1 MENLDPRNRTRM
13 RVLVF
18 AGITI
23 VTLLLLAAGLSQVEM
38 LPGEPLPLGG
48 KPGMDQG
55 QFGSLPG
62 GETIILVIRAIFTLS
77 IILLP
82 VFIIYLIVS
91 PQARKQ
97 FFRQLLRIAPFV
109 LFLILG
115 ARLIQRLGLMR
126 GEPLGLGEGGG
137 QEELLPLAPPLEFS
151 ANPPEWVVLAVSL
164 GLALLLAALA
174 GLAVWFYLRRRRAEQ
189 PLKRIAIEAQTAL
202 DALQSGGDLK
212 NIVIRCYFEMSRV
225 IREQRGIQRDKDMT
239 PREFEMELERRG
251 LPREPVQKL
260 TRVFEEVRYG
270 TKEPGEREK
279 FLATISLS
287 EIVEACRSE
296 G

>member
-1 MENLDPRNRTRM
+1 M
-13 RVLVF
+13 
-18 AGITI
+18 
-23 VTLLLLAAGLSQVEM
+23 
-38 LPGEPLPLGG
+38 
-48 KPGMDQG
+48 
-55 QFGSLPG
+55 
-62 GETIILVIRAIFTLS
+62 
-77 IILLP
+77 
-82 VFIIYLIVS
+82 
-91 PQARKQ
+91 
-97 FFRQLLRIAPFV
+97 RIAPFV

-115 ARLIQRLGLMR
+115 TRLIQRLGLIR
-126 GEPLGLGEGGG
+126 GETLGLGGEGG
-137 QEELLPLAPPLEFS
+137 QEEIVPSAPPLEFS
-151 ANPPEWVVLAVSL
+151 ANPSEWVVLAASL
-164 GLALLLAALA
+164 GLVLLLVIIA
-174 GLAVWFYLRRRRAEQ
+174 GLAVWFFLRRRQAEQ
-189 PLKRIAIEAQTAL
+189 PLKRIAVEAQTAL

-225 IREQRGIQRDKDMT
+225 IREQRGIQRDKAMT